1 MLDVDVMPV
10 AKIIELVGSSP
21 KSFEDAVAQALKEA
35 AKTVKDIRGV
45 EVMGFTAKVDGD
57 RISEFRADVKI
68 AFGVKR

>member
-57 RISEFRADVKI
+57 RIFEFRADVKI

>member
-45 EVMGFTAKVDGD
+45 EVIGFTAKVDGD

>member
-45 EVMGFTAKVDGD
+45 EVMGYTAKVDGD